1 MSTARIALNVGA
13 TYTQTAVSVVVGL
26 LSSRWVYLALGKVD
40 FGLFALVGAI
50 IGFITFLNSTMVS
63 SNARFFAV
71 AIGESKRGS
80 SQEKDLLCKWFNTAL
95 SVHSILP
102 VALVIA
108 GYPVGVYFIRHVL
121 SIPAESIESC
131 IWVFRFSLLAILTT
145 MVTVPFNALYTA
157 KQFIFVRNL
166 FGILQTLA
174 WAAEGWW
181 LLHYDGNR
189 LIAHAAVL
197 MVLITVLNAAIAG
210 LAMHAFPECKIK
222 RAYWFDRARLKE
234 LFSFSAFSMLGSLGS
249 LFSNSGVSMV
259 VNVFFGPTMNAAMG
273 VGVQISAKV
282 SMLAAA
288 INSAVSPE
296 VAMRV
301 GKHDMDRAGRLGV
314 RVCFYSVALPLVVL
328 MPIILY
334 IEEILILWLKSPPE
348 YAAEITVILLVASMI
363 LNQTCGFRMLIDA
376 MGRVKAYQL
385 STSTLNLSCLVIVW
399 LMLEFGFGIVWALTV
414 GWLIPKTLIAVV
426 SVLLAKRLAGIPLH
440 RAVSQVVAPLAL
452 IGGISWLIC
461 AVIYTQ
467 TPSTWLGFLLALACN
482 AVVVIALFWAL
493 LTQEERSAFRGL
505 VNKTLTKLGI
515 HRASRQRA
523 G

>member
-40 FGLFALVGAI
+40 FGVFALVGAI
-50 IGFITFLNSTMVS
+50 IGFIAFLNSTMVS
-63 SNARFFAV
+63 SNSRFFAV
-71 AIGESKRGS
+71 AIGASKRGTHP
-80 SQEKDLLCKWFNTAL
+80 ETDLLCKWFNTAL

-102 VALVIA
+102 MMLVVA
-108 GYPVGVYFIRHVL
+108 GYPVGIYLIRHVL
-121 SIPAESIESC
+121 NIPAESIESC
-131 IWVFRFSLLAILTT
+131 VWVFRFSLMAAFTT
-145 MVTVPFNALYTA
+145 MVVVPFNALYTA

-181 LLHYDGNR
+181 LLHYEGNR
-189 LIAHAAVL
+189 LVAHAAAL
-197 MVLITVLNAAIAG
+197 MILLTVLNVSIAG
-210 LAMHAFPECKIK
+210 LALHAFPECKIK
-222 RAYWFDRARLKE
+222 RAYWFDRVRLKE
-234 LFSFSAFSMLGSLGS
+234 LFSFAAFSMLGSLGS

-259 VNVFFGPTMNAAMG
+259 VNVFFGPSMNAAMG
-273 VGVQISAKV
+273 IGGQVSSKV

-296 VAMRV
+296 VVTRV

-314 RVCFYSVALPLVVL
+314 RVCFYSVALPLVML

-334 IEEILILWLKSPPE
+334 IEEILTLWLKTPPD
-348 YAAEITVILLVASMI
+348 YATEITVILLVGSMI

-376 MGRVKAYQL
+376 TGRVKAYQL
-385 STSTLNLSCLVIVW
+385 STSALNLSCLAIVW
-399 LMLEFGFGIVWALTV
+399 VMLAYDSGIFWALAV
-414 GWLIPKTLIAVV
+414 GWLVPKTLISVV
-426 SVLLAKRLAGIPLH
+426 SIVLAKRLVGIPLR

-452 IGGISWLIC
+452 IGGASWLLC
-461 AVIYTQ
+461 AVIYARV
-467 TPSTWLGFLLALACN
+467 PSTWLGFLLALACN
-482 AVVVIALFWAL
+482 AVVVLALFWIL
-493 LTQEERSAFRGL
+493 LTREERCAFRGL
-505 VNKTLTKLGI
+505 VDKMLSTLGI
-515 HRASRQRA
+515 FQASRQRA